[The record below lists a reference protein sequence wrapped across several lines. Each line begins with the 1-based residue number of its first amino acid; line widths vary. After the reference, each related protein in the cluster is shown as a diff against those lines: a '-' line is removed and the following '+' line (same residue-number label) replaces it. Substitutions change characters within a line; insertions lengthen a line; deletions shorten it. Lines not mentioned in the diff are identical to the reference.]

1 MCGAPVALAPRD
13 GQESPG
19 CAVKAEEGVGATSP
33 LFFVPLAFCLHGL
46 VFKAGGD
53 HWVGQT

>member
-1 MCGAPVALAPRD
+1 MCGAPVALPPRD

-33 LFFVPLAFCLHGL
+33 LSFVPLAFWLHGL

-53 HWVGQT
+53 HWVAQS